1 MGCKYFCD
9 RCGDEIEKNG
19 SAILINAYDGLGN
32 VLLSGIGR
40 KFLCEKCTKKFDMI
54 RDRLEHAEDF
64 FDMTDNDIALMEY
77 DFKVGDT
84 VITSTGNAGTIRSIC
99 YCDRCKE
106 RGFYEPKVEV
116 TDGGDDA
123 IWITDTDKR
132 NGFISFYQIGKYKFG
147 NIDKE
152 SVKRSIENE
161 NNNIK
166 EACKRLEEYEN
177 RLRRLKRLE
186 HCEEDEEE
194 EEENSSEEDSWLDY
208 LL

>member
-9 RCGDEIEKNG
+9 KCGNEIEKDG
-19 SAILINAYDGLGN
+19 IEILINAYDGLGS

-40 KFLCEKCTKKFDMI
+40 KFLCEECAKKFNMI
-54 RDRLEHAEDF
+54 KDRLKHAEDF
-64 FDMTDNDIALMEY
+64 FDMTDDDIALMEY
-77 DFKVGDT
+77 DFKVGDE
-84 VITSTGNAGTIRSIC
+84 VITSRGQVGTIRSIC
-99 YCDRCKE
+99 YCDRCKA

-116 TDGGDDA
+116 TDGDDT
-123 IWITDTDKR
+123 IWITDTDKN

-152 SVKRSIENE
+152 SVERSIECE

-166 EACKRLEEYEN
+166 EARQRLKGYEN
-177 RLRRLKRLE
+177 QLRRLKRLE
-186 HCEEDEEE
+186 FKEEKKEQS
-194 EEENSSEEDSWLDY
+194 SSEDWLAFDW